1 MILSTAEG
9 KIIMIFCDWR
19 DKRMFASNKTADI
32 MKGMG
37 IGLAVGT
44 VAAVAG
50 SSMMTK
56 SGRKMCKRTATR
68 CMNTMEDMLDSIS
81 SMMR

>member
-1 MILSTAEG
+1 
-9 KIIMIFCDWR
+9 
-19 DKRMFASNKTADI
+19 MFASNKTADI

-44 VAAVAG
+44 AATFA
-50 SSMMTK
+50 STMMMSK
-56 SGRKMCKRTATR
+56 SGRKACKKNAAKCMRTV
-68 CMNTMEDMLDSIS
+68 EDMMNSI

>member
-1 MILSTAEG
+1 
-9 KIIMIFCDWR
+9 
-19 DKRMFASNKTADI
+19 MFASNKTADI

-44 VAAVAG
+44 AATFA
-50 SSMMTK
+50 STMMMSK
-56 SGRKMCKRTATR
+56 SGRKTCKKNAAKCMRTV
-68 CMNTMEDMLDSIS
+68 EDMMNSI